1 MAGIPTILIG
11 NLINNIKID
20 KELQLKTELLSQ
32 NNLSTEQTE
41 QINYLISQ
49 NALNTQMNGNY
60 FNYINQFLIKYDNIW
75 SNIDLCK

>member
-11 NLINNIKID
+11 NLVNNLKTE
-20 KELQLKTELLSQ
+20 KELQLKNELLSQ
-32 NNLSTEQTE
+32 NNLSNEQTE

-49 NALNTQMNGNY
+49 NALNTQMNPNY